1 MVYGIV
7 KFTKTGKVVA
17 LPKTYIR
24 YDQAY
29 TVLKTLENR
38 KTEQGF
44 HFSVVCISTTGSKE
58 T

>member
-7 KFTKTGKVVA
+7 KYTKTGKVVA

-24 YDQAY
+24 YDTAY
-29 TVLKTLENR
+29 SVLKTLENR

-44 HFSVVCISTTGSKE
+44 RFSVVAISATGSKE